1 MLSFDLINSYCQVSN
16 PGLKDPLVYSVMDI
30 NDLEFGVELANAM
43 VHSSVSI
50 HSISFKILG
59 IDCNQP
65 QLEGVQ
71 SI

>member
-1 MLSFDLINSYCQVSN
+1 MSN
-16 PGLKDPLVYSVMDI
+16 PGPKDPLVYSVMDI
-30 NDLEFGVELANAM
+30 NDLEFGVKFTNAM
-43 VHSSVSI
+43 VHTSVSI

-59 IDCNQP
+59 LL